1 VTRVIIDTG
10 ISGATVGAA
19 VDDGLALLAA
29 LRHDDVTVDGVIAT
43 GGDLPMKVA
52 QIRRIFELAGRSAL
66 LGCGARHS
74 LLGVPAR
81 DASFRPPTAGFL
93 SKNRSVRGV
102 AQGVDL
108 LAEQLSAHPAEV
120 TVLVL
125 GQATTLAL
133 ALLSR
138 PHLTDAIAR
147 VIVRAG
153 CIGYPY
159 ETPATVEDPHALAA
173 LMRLIPDKLLLVG
186 RDVSDAVTFRA
197 AQFEPE
203 VPERSERGPIFAFV
217 ADYCDAWLRF
227 HEAGKLVVPGA
238 LAVLAA
244 AEPALFATA
253 RRPIALDPCNR
264 SFPALVVPLDLAAGH
279 SAPAPGA
286 VSAEI
291 SVTTTVDVARAR
303 DRLCALW
310 DLPKGRS

>member
-1 VTRVIIDTG
+1 MTRVIVDTG

-52 QIRRIFELAGRSAL
+52 QIRRVFEVAGRSAL
-66 LGCGARHS
+66 LGRGSRHN

-81 DASFRPPTAGFL
+81 DASFRPPTARFL
-93 SKNRSVRGV
+93 SKNRSVRGI

-108 LAEQLSAHPAEV
+108 LAEQVSAYPGEV
-120 TVLVL
+120 TILVL

-133 ALLSR
+133 ALLAR
-138 PHLTDAIAR
+138 PHLADAIVR
-147 VIVRAG
+147 VIVRSG

-159 ETPATVEDPHALAA
+159 EAPATVEDPHALAA
-173 LMRLIPDKLLLVG
+173 LIRLIPDKLLLVG

-197 AQFEPE
+197 ALFEPE
-203 VPERSERGPIFAFV
+203 VSERSERGPVFAFV

-227 HEAGKLVVPGA
+227 HESEKLAAPGA

-264 SFPALVVPLDLAAGH
+264 SFPALVVPLDLA
-279 SAPAPGA
+279 PAHATPPTGA

-291 SVTTTVDVARAR
+291 AVTTTVDVARAR

-310 DLPKGRS
+310 DMPRGRS